1 MPATTVQRT
10 ARSASRVPAPIILP
24 AARSARSMSLA
35 RALSLRQTTRTLSDR
50 PLPLPLLSGL
60 LWSACGVNRAKGPFG
75 LSGRTAASA
84 SNSQE
89 IDVYVACAE
98 ATYRYEPLRHR
109 LIPVVQGDLRSLAI
123 SRGQN
128 ASGSIAPVRLL
139 YVVDIDKLEHTAGFQ
154 EPGLQDPEIQRAYA
168 HVDTGIIA
176 AHVYLYAA
184 ANGLA
189 AWFHNCDKPALAA
202 ALGLRAHQRAL
213 FAHTVGYPR

>member
-1 MPATTVQRT
+1 
-10 ARSASRVPAPIILP
+10 
-24 AARSARSMSLA
+24 
-35 RALSLRQTTRTLSDR
+35 
-50 PLPLPLLSGL
+50 
-60 LWSACGVNRAKGPFG
+60 VNRAKGPFG